1 MNTFSRLV
9 AVVALLLGLA
19 LSGCGFIDYYFLPP
33 AEDTAQ
39 ELYELGV
46 EAMAAKEYDD
56 AAEAFQKLKDRF
68 PFSPYAAKA
77 EIGLGDAYYLGEEY
91 ALASDTYQEFEALHP
106 RHEMIEYVL
115 YQIGMSNYLSFS
127 SIDKP
132 LGRIDTAAEYFKR
145 LIEAFPDSK
154 YAPEAERYIVECR
167 RKLAE
172 HEIFVA
178 DFYWRSERYGAAW
191 ERYRYVA
198 VNYADLPEV
207 VAYAEKRAQL
217 AYLRHQE
224 TLSDDERE
232 RIQGSWKQWFDW
244 L

>member
-1 MNTFSRLV
+1 MYKLSRLI
-9 AVVALLLGLA
+9 VVVVMLA
-19 LSGCGFIDYYFLPP
+19 SLSGCGFIDYYFLPP

-46 EAMAAKEYDD
+46 ESMAAKEYAD
-56 AAEAFQKLKDRF
+56 AAEAFSKLKDRF
-68 PFSPYAAKA
+68 PFSPYAAQA
-77 EIGLGDAYYLGEEY
+77 EIGLGDAYYLDGEY

-115 YQIGMSNYLSFS
+115 YQIGMANFKSFS

-132 LGRIDTAAEYFKR
+132 LNRITTAAEYFRR
-145 LIEAFPDSK
+145 LVEAFPNSK
-154 YAPEAERYIVECR
+154 YAPEAESAIVECR

-178 DFYWRSERYGAAW
+178 DFYWRAERFGAAW

-198 VNYADLPEV
+198 VNYPDLPEV
-207 VAYAEKRAQL
+207 VSYAEKRAQL
-217 AYLRHQE
+217 AYLRHQQTASE
-224 TLSDDERE
+224 EERE
-232 RIQGSWKQWFDW
+232 RIQGSWKEWFDW

>member
-1 MNTFSRLV
+1 MNKLTRLFV
-9 AVVALLLGLA
+9 IGVMLFG
-19 LSGCGFIDYYFLPP
+19 LSGCGFIDYYLLPP

-39 ELYELGV
+39 ELYEAGV
-46 EAMAAKEYDD
+46 EAMAAKNYSDATEY
-56 AAEAFQKLKDRF
+56 FQKLKDRY
-68 PFSPYAAKA
+68 PFSPYAPKA
-77 EIGLGDAYYLGEEY
+77 EIGLGDANFLDGEY
-91 ALASDTYQEFEALHP
+91 PFAADVYQEFEALHP

-115 YQIGMSNYLSFS
+115 YQIGMSNYLSFT

-132 LGRIDTAAEYFKR
+132 LNRIHTASEYFRR
-145 LIEAFPDSK
+145 LVENYPDSK
-154 YAPEAERYIVECR
+154 YASEAKHYIVECR

-191 ERYRYVA
+191 ERYLFVA

-207 VAYAEKRAQL
+207 VSYAGKRAQL
-217 AYLRHQE
+217 AYLRHQQ
-224 TLSDDERE
+224 TLSEEERE